1 MFYVGQRVIV
11 DCRDADYM
19 QARVLE
25 NGMVGE
31 VLGIDRRRRFP
42 VKVNVERHIGPA
54 ECLFR
59 FDELKPAQNTAK
71 II

>member
-19 QARVLE
+19 QARALE

-31 VLGIDRRRRFP
+31 VLGISPNKCCPVR
-42 VKVNVERHIGPA
+42 VKVESRQGPA
-54 ECLFR
+54 ECLFD
-59 FDELKPAQNTAK
+59 FDELKPAPNTAK